1 MDASE
6 SGRAASEDERAEN
19 SELAAAGG
27 GASRRRRRE
36 EADTAGGA
44 ARKKPRSVCPHQRER
59 SRCKECG
66 GASLCQ
72 HQRIRSQCKECGGA
86 SICPHQRQRSRC
98 KECHE
103 EADESMPAGLE
114 ELEGTSSKV
123 ARSAGERGSGAV
135 GAAFGAAGESAPLV
149 MEIEPVSGCTGPA
162 PVGRRVKRKPNII
175 DRGASAASASG
186 P

>member
-1 MDASE
+1 
-6 SGRAASEDERAEN
+6 
-19 SELAAAGG
+19 
-27 GASRRRRRE
+27 
-36 EADTAGGA
+36 
-44 ARKKPRSVCPHQRER
+44 
-59 SRCKECG
+59 
-66 GASLCQ
+66 
-72 HQRIRSQCKECGGA
+72 
-86 SICPHQRQRSRC
+86 
-98 KECHE
+98 
-103 EADESMPAGLE
+103 MPAGLE

-135 GAAFGAAGESAPLV
+135 GAAYGAAGESAPLV

>member
-6 SGRAASEDERAEN
+6 SGRAASEDERSEN

-36 EADTAGGA
+36 EADTAGDA
-44 ARKKPRSVCPHQRER
+44 AHKKPRGVCPHQRR
-59 SRCKECG
+59 RN
-66 GASLCQ
+66 
-72 HQRIRSQCKECGGA
+72 QCKECGGA
-86 SICPHQRQRSRC
+86 SICQHQRRRSRC

-123 ARSAGERGSGAV
+123 ARRADERGSDAV

-149 MEIEPVSGCTGPA
+149 MEIEPVSGCTGP

>member
-1 MDASE
+1 
-6 SGRAASEDERAEN
+6 
-19 SELAAAGG
+19 
-27 GASRRRRRE
+27 
-36 EADTAGGA
+36 
-44 ARKKPRSVCPHQRER
+44 
-59 SRCKECG
+59 
-66 GASLCQ
+66 
-72 HQRIRSQCKECGGA
+72 
-86 SICPHQRQRSRC
+86 
-98 KECHE
+98 
-103 EADESMPAGLE
+103 MPAGLE

-123 ARSAGERGSGAV
+123 ARRAGERGPGAV

>member
-19 SELAAAGG
+19 SELAAAGE

-36 EADTAGGA
+36 ESDTAGGA
-44 ARKKPRSVCPHQRER
+44 AHKKPRSVCPHQRQR

-72 HQRIRSQCKECGGA
+72 HQRIRSQCKEC
-86 SICPHQRQRSRC
+86 CQ
-98 KECHE
+98 

-114 ELEGTSSKV
+114 ELGEGGVDGQPT
-123 ARSAGERGSGAV
+123 
-135 GAAFGAAGESAPLV
+135 P
-149 MEIEPVSGCTGPA
+149 
-162 PVGRRVKRKPNII
+162 
-175 DRGASAASASG
+175 
-186 P
+186 

>member
-6 SGRAASEDERAEN
+6 SGRAASEDERSEN
-19 SELAAAGG
+19 SELAKAGD
-27 GASRRRRRE
+27 GANRRRRRE

-44 ARKKPRSVCPHQRER
+44 ARKKPRSVCPHQRQR
-59 SRCKECG
+59 SKCKEC
-66 GASLCQ
+66 
-72 HQRIRSQCKECGGA
+72 R
-86 SICPHQRQRSRC
+86 
-98 KECHE
+98 E

-162 PVGRRVKRKPNII
+162 PVGGRVKRKPNII
-175 DRGASAASASG
+175 DRGASAASASD

>member
-1 MDASE
+1 MDARE

-19 SELAAAGG
+19 SELAKAGD

-44 ARKKPRSVCPHQRER
+44 ARKKPRSVCPHQR
-59 SRCKECG
+59 
-66 GASLCQ
+66 Q
-72 HQRIRSQCKECGGA
+72 RSQCKECGGA
-86 SICPHQRQRSRC
+86 SICQHQRQRSKC

-123 ARSAGERGSGAV
+123 ARSADERGPGAV